1 MKPFRL
7 DKVLEYRRHQRLE
20 ARNALASAISDEQ
33 TLIEHQARINRQKGQ
48 QLSELAGFTQSEVV
62 NVVAAA
68 RRRYFTGQLE
78 IQLMVVAEQLA
89 QARMVVEQMRA
100 VLVKADQEVKALE
113 RLHEKHVE
121 EETSLEQKRTEI
133 ELSEQWQSAN
143 WNW

>member
-7 DKVLEYRRHQRLE
+7 DKVLEYRRHQRLD

-33 TLIEHQARINRQKGQ
+33 TLIEHQAGINRQKNQ
-48 QLSELAGFTQSEVV
+48 QLSELAGFARSEVV
-62 NVVAAA
+62 NVEAAA

-78 IQLMVVAEQLA
+78 IQLMVVAEQLV
-89 QARMVVEQMRA
+89 QAKQVVEQMRI

-113 RLHEKHVE
+113 RLREKHVE

>member
-62 NVVAAA
+62 NVEAAA

-113 RLHEKHVE
+113 RLREKHVE

>member
-1 MKPFRL
+1 M
-7 DKVLEYRRHQRLE
+7 
-20 ARNALASAISDEQ
+20 
-33 TLIEHQARINRQKGQ
+33 
-48 QLSELAGFTQSEVV
+48 SELAGFTRSEVV
-62 NVVAAA
+62 NVEAAA

-78 IQLMVVAEQLA
+78 IQLMVVAEQLV
-89 QARMVVEQMRA
+89 QARQVVEQMRV

-113 RLHEKHVE
+113 RLREKHVE

>member
-48 QLSELAGFTQSEVV
+48 QLSELAGFTRSEVV
-62 NVVAAA
+62 NVEAAA

-89 QARMVVEQMRA
+89 QARLVVEQMRA

>member
-48 QLSELAGFTQSEVV
+48 QLSELAGFTRSEVV
-62 NVVAAA
+62 NVEAAA

>member
-1 MKPFRL
+1 MKQFRL

-62 NVVAAA
+62 NVEAAA

>member
-62 NVVAAA
+62 NVEAAA